1 MELPLLDH
9 YRTIEHT
16 SQKMLEAAQADDW
29 DQVVRLES
37 VCTVLIAGLR
47 RQLLVTPL
55 APQDQAEKQRILQHI
70 LQRDAD
76 IRALAD
82 PWLQALPS
90 WLEQRREATL
100 SMA

>member
-29 DQVVRLES
+29 
-37 VCTVLIAGLR
+37 
-47 RQLLVTPL
+47 
-55 APQDQAEKQRILQHI
+55 DQAEKQRILQHI